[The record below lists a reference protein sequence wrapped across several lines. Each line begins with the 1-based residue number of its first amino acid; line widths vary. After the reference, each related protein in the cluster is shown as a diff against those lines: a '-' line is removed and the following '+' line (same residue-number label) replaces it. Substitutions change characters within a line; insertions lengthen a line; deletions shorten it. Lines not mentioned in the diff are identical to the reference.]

1 MLGRDG
7 EIGIA
12 GSCRRGLTLTPAG
25 LELISGALPCTV
37 PPTWG
42 LRDVKVDAGSEEDWV
57 LMSTVV
63 VASTPLMLALPGS
76 PAELSPSPGAVG
88 ALANGSAAGLAKNP
102 DTG

>member
-12 GSCRRGLTLTPAG
+12 GSCRRGLALTPVG
-25 LELISGALPCTV
+25 LELISGTLPCTV

-42 LRDVKVDAGSEEDWV
+42 LRDVRVDAGSEEDCV

-76 PAELSPSPGAVG
+76 PAESNPSPGAVG
-88 ALANGSAAGLAKNP
+88 ALANGSTAGPAKNL